1 MLSPEYLQNVTKEL
15 ESYFYD
21 LETEI
26 LKDIAERV
34 RLNDNAMTSTSTYQL
49 SQLRALGASNE
60 KINSYLSKALKVSKK
75 KAEQIISDS
84 TYTSVENDNVIFKEA
99 YDKGLIASF
108 SYDKKKFKDLIIEGV
123 EVTTEDLANICNT
136 TLRTSQAK
144 LTGALNNV
152 YLQVTSGAFTMDQA
166 VDNVVSQLSKEGLG
180 TVEYKSGVKRN
191 LDSAVRLAVRS
202 SVNKTACKAQEQN
215 LDDFECNL
223 VEVTSHLGAR
233 PEHAMWQGKIYWR
246 LHKYKNYSNFVEATR
261 YGYGDGLGGWN
272 CRHSFYPFFEGIS
285 EKTFEHYK
293 TKENNELYDLQQ
305 QQRYNERK
313 IREWKRRRD
322 VKSAAGLDTLKE
334 SQKLKYWNKR
344 NDLLISSD
352 ERLKH
357 NYAREKAYKVKHNIV
372 KNKRILQ
379 EDDKLLI
386 GNGNKKELDY
396 LPNVFRFS
404 KQKESNLIDVYAD
417 IDKKF
422 LKDGFEHMAITD
434 CRTGKLLR
442 PIISS
447 NSKKRVSPD
456 EKTLRL
462 IIESKPKSLT
472 LIHNHPKKTP
482 FSITDIITTNEI
494 KSIKESIVINSDGE
508 AYFLSIPLGKEIDLS
523 TDKLRKKFKN
533 DIIKQKE
540 EYIKKFPDI
549 SKKDI
554 IHLSYMEVFERL
566 GWNYGRKRYG

>member
-34 RLNDNAMTSTSTYQL
+34 RLNDNVMTSTSTYQL

-60 KINSYLSKALKVSKK
+60 RINSYLSKALKVSKK
-75 KAEQIISDS
+75 KAEQIIRDS

-99 YDKGLIASF
+99 YNKGLIASF

-123 EVTTEDLANICNT
+123 SATTEDLTNICNT
-136 TLRTSQAK
+136 TLRISQTK

-166 VDNVVSQLSKEGLG
+166 VDNVVSQLAKEGLG
-180 TVEYKSGVKRN
+180 TVDYKSGVRRN

-233 PEHAMWQGKIYWR
+233 PEHARWQGKIYWR

-261 YGYGDGLGGWN
+261 YGDGDGLGGWN

-293 TKENNELYDLQQ
+293 AKENNELYELQQ

-313 IREWKRRRD
+313 IREWKRRKD
-322 VKSAAGLDTLKE
+322 VKSAAGLDTTKE
-334 SQKLKYWNKR
+334 NEKIKYWNKR
-344 NDLLISSD
+344 NNQLIDSD
-352 ERLKH
+352 DRLKH
-357 NYAREKAYKVKHNIV
+357 NYGREKAYIKKSSSI
-372 KNKRILQ
+372 KEFKQ
-379 EDDKLLI
+379 E
-386 GNGNKKELDY
+386 
-396 LPNVFRFS
+396 
-404 KQKESNLIDVYAD
+404 Q
-417 IDKKF
+417 
-422 LKDGFEHMAITD
+422 
-434 CRTGKLLR
+434 
-442 PIISS
+442 
-447 NSKKRVSPD
+447 NSKKHIFFDDIIPESFIFSPIKENNLMD
-456 EKTLRL
+456 TYIEIDKQFMKDKKEHLSINDAKTGKPLFNLFSTGKRNFVMPSSQA
-462 IIESKPKSLT
+462 IQYIDNAPKESIT
-472 LIHNHPKKTP
+472 VIHNHPKGGT
-482 FSITDIITTNEI
+482 FSKEDIATHLSTG
-494 KSIKESIVINSDGE
+494 SFKESIVITSYGE
-508 AYFLSIPLGKEIDLS
+508 MFFFSVGKGDRIKLDSNRSFKVFSRYVELVRLNIKNNNKDLS
-523 TDKLRKKFKN
+523 TKEIRHQAWIEICEKRGWDYGYRK
-533 DIIKQKE
+533 I
-540 EYIKKFPDI
+540 
-549 SKKDI
+549 
-554 IHLSYMEVFERL
+554 
-566 GWNYGRKRYG
+566 